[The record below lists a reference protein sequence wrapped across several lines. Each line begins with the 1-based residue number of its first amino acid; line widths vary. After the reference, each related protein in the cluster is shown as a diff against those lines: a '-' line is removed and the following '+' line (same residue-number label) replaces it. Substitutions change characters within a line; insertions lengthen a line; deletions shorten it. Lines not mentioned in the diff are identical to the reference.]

1 MPIRINLL
9 AEAQAAEELRR
20 KDPVKRTIWG
30 GVVAVCVVLVW
41 SSSLQVKV
49 MTQNGKLNGLEAALA
64 SRTNTYQQV
73 LKDKKKLAETTE
85 KMGALTQLAT
95 NRFLQGQLL
104 DALQHATVDGIQ
116 LTRVKIEQSYDVT
129 PATKAADNKPAKPG
143 KSVEKIML
151 ILEAKDTSANPGGD
165 QVNKFKETLA
175 QNPYFKA
182 RNVTTNE
189 VLLKNLATPQLDQDT
204 GKPFVQFT
212 FECKY
217 PDKTR

>member
-49 MTQNGKLNGLEAALA
+49 MTQNGKLTGLEAALNA
-64 SRTNTYQQV
+64 RTNTYQQV
-73 LKDKKKLAETTE
+73 LKDKKQLAETTE
-85 KMGALTQLAT
+85 KMASLTQLAT
-95 NRFLQGQLL
+95 NRFLQGQLM
-104 DALQHATVDGIQ
+104 DALQHTIVDGIQ
-116 LTRVKIEQSYDVT
+116 LTRVKVEQSYEVT
-129 PATKAADNKPAKPG
+129 PATKATDNKPGKPG
-143 KSVEKIML
+143 KSVEKIL
-151 ILEAKDTSANPGGD
+151 LTLEAKDTSANPGGD
-165 QVNKFKETLA
+165 QVNKFKETLT
-175 QNPYFKA
+175 QNAYFKA

-189 VLLKNLATPQLDQDT
+189 ILLKNLATPQLDQDT